1 MTTIPDSFDG
11 GPENITDDDDLREFL
26 TLVGLDPV
34 TSPYFCAMEVSKR
47 WGLPIAEASI
57 MVSHLS

>member
-1 MTTIPDSFDG
+1 MTTVPDSFDG
-11 GPENITDDDDLREFL
+11 GPENITDDELREFL

-34 TSPYFCAMEVSKR
+34 ASPYFCAMEISKR
-47 WGLPIAEASI
+47 WELPIAEASI